1 MVRKFLTK
9 IFKIKTLESFRTK
22 CVLTP
27 KILALKLTLKFIEEY
42 DVESNEFLEQI
53 LFNPEETEFYIK
65 HFLFMTMPLQHSEN
79 LENQNTFKGIWDKL
93 NNKIKLV

>member
-27 KILALKLTLKFIEEY
+27 KYASKKEE
-42 DVESNEFLEQI
+42 E
-53 LFNPEETEFYIK
+53 
-65 HFLFMTMPLQHSEN
+65 
-79 LENQNTFKGIWDKL
+79 KGDK
-93 NNKIKLV
+93 K